1 MSGREEGGGSVH
13 DERPF
18 GAPTCALGFDE
29 TFEAYYPLMVRA
41 LTAACGDA
49 EVAADA
55 TQEAFLHAHLRW
67 RMISRYEDPVGW
79 VRRVAINRIR
89 DHFRRETRGAKV
101 LVVLAADPQWID
113 GPSPPDDAAA
123 LLAKLPPQQRIAM
136 SLYYIEG
143 LSVAEVASAM
153 SLSTGA
159 VKFHLNQGRE
169 RLRPTLVG
177 TRDG

>member
-1 MSGREEGGGSVH
+1 M
-13 DERPF
+13 
-18 GAPTCALGFDE
+18 
-29 TFEAYYPLMVRA
+29 
-41 LTAACGDA
+41 
-49 EVAADA
+49 
-55 TQEAFLHAHLRW
+55 
-67 RMISRYEDPVGW
+67 
-79 VRRVAINRIR
+79 
-89 DHFRRETRGAKV
+89 

-136 SLYYIEG
+136 SLYYIGG

-169 RLRPTLVG
+169 RLRPALVG
-177 TRDG
+177 ARDG